1 MRSLGWVGG
10 AAGIIVGSPLDV
22 LKARLQA
29 PRSTATMNN
38 EAPPSAWQTL
48 TRLVRYEGINSLFKG
63 VLAPVVGLAGLN
75 AILFVSYGSLLRVFE
90 RQHHQQEHQQQQ
102 HHHAGGGLTGE
113 KEPFMPSLAQ
123 IYIAGC
129 GAGIACFFFSTPT
142 ELVKIQAQVSR
153 IPKSSW
159 EVSKEIFA
167 RSGLRGFYQ
176 GGWITVIR
184 DAPSYGIYF
193 WVYEGMKRILELD
206 QSQNSSDSSNAW
218 KLLVAG
224 GMAGA
229 VSWSSIYPLD
239 VIKSRLQMQVV
250 SSSSSSSSSSSLPSA
265 AANRA
270 MPSIANVAE
279 STIHQS
285 RLVRQYHG
293 SQATTQN
300 GSVTQSTG
308 SSINNTAQLS
318 EAALLTGRSE
328 RPYTS
333 IKDCIIRSYRAEGP
347 SVFFR
352 GLLPTIVRGFPVN
365 AVTFYVYEVVMEM
378 LSSRN

>member
-1 MRSLGWVGG
+1 M
-10 AAGIIVGSPLDV
+10 A
-22 LKARLQA
+22 
-29 PRSTATMNN
+29 
-38 EAPPSAWQTL
+38 
-48 TRLVRYEGINSLFKG
+48 
-63 VLAPVVGLAGLN
+63 
-75 AILFVSYGSLLRVFE
+75 
-90 RQHHQQEHQQQQ
+90 
-102 HHHAGGGLTGE
+102 
-113 KEPFMPSLAQ
+113 
-123 IYIAGC
+123 
-129 GAGIACFFFSTPT
+129 ACFEYLSGSIISSSKSISSSIINIMQEEEEDSQEKKSPSC
-142 ELVKIQAQVSR
+142 LVWHRYISQDAALVSHVSSFPPLPNLSRFKLKSHAFQSLRGKCQRRYLQGAVCEASQTKLLFLIQR
-153 IPKSSW
+153 RTTKSSFPQPY
-159 EVSKEIFA
+159 VLVQLLSHMDMHCFILTLILTHT
-167 RSGLRGFYQ
+167 SYTILLVGFYQ

-229 VSWSSIYPLD
+229 VSWSSIYPID

-250 SSSSSSSSSSSLPSA
+250 SSSSSSSSSLSSSSA
-265 AANRA
+265 TNRA
-270 MPSIANVAE
+270 MPSIANVTE

-308 SSINNTAQLS
+308 SINNTAQLS

-347 SVFFR
+347 SVFVR

-378 LSSRN
+378 LSRN

>member
-1 MRSLGWVGG
+1 
-10 AAGIIVGSPLDV
+10 
-22 LKARLQA
+22 
-29 PRSTATMNN
+29 
-38 EAPPSAWQTL
+38 
-48 TRLVRYEGINSLFKG
+48 
-63 VLAPVVGLAGLN
+63 
-75 AILFVSYGSLLRVFE
+75 
-90 RQHHQQEHQQQQ
+90 
-102 HHHAGGGLTGE
+102 
-113 KEPFMPSLAQ
+113 
-123 IYIAGC
+123 
-129 GAGIACFFFSTPT
+129 
-142 ELVKIQAQVSR
+142 
-153 IPKSSW
+153 
-159 EVSKEIFA
+159 
-167 RSGLRGFYQ
+167 
-176 GGWITVIR
+176 
-184 DAPSYGIYF
+184 
-193 WVYEGMKRILELD
+193 MKRILELD

-250 SSSSSSSSSSSLPSA
+250 SSPSSTSLPSSSA
-265 AANRA
+265 VNRA

-378 LSSRN
+378 LSSSSSRN

>member
-1 MRSLGWVGG
+1 
-10 AAGIIVGSPLDV
+10 
-22 LKARLQA
+22 
-29 PRSTATMNN
+29 
-38 EAPPSAWQTL
+38 
-48 TRLVRYEGINSLFKG
+48 
-63 VLAPVVGLAGLN
+63 
-75 AILFVSYGSLLRVFE
+75 
-90 RQHHQQEHQQQQ
+90 
-102 HHHAGGGLTGE
+102 
-113 KEPFMPSLAQ
+113 MPSLAQ

-206 QSQNSSDSSNAW
+206 QTQNSSDSSNAW

-229 VSWSSIYPLD
+229 VSWSSIYPVD

-250 SSSSSSSSSSSLPSA
+250 SSSSSSSLLPSST
-265 AANRA
+265 NRA
-270 MPSIANVAE
+270 RPSLVNVAE
-279 STIHQS
+279 STVPQS

-300 GSVTQSTG
+300 GSVIQSTG
-308 SSINNTAQLS
+308 SNNTAQLS
-318 EAALLTGRSE
+318 EARLLTGRSE
-328 RPYTS
+328 PPYTS
-333 IKDCIIRSYRAEGP
+333 IKDCIIRSYRAEGA

-352 GLLPTIVRGFPVN
+352 GLVPTIVRGFPVN

-378 LSSRN
+378 LSRNE